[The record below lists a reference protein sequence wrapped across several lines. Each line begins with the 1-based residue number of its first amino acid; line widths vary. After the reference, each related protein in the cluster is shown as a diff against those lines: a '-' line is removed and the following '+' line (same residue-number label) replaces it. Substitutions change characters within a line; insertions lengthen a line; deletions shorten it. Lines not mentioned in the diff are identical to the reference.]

1 VILSELTKRVA
12 VHMKK
17 QQERM
22 VQKANAQV
30 LQFEPQ
36 ETSTLLIPKLMRLGA
51 KLARIPVQVLERC
64 EKVCENPTNL
74 KIYSL

>member
-36 ETSTLLIPKLMRLGA
+36 ETSTLLIPKPIRKGM
-51 KLARIPVQVLERC
+51 
-64 EKVCENPTNL
+64 
-74 KIYSL
+74 